1 MLKKLFTSCLISLS
15 CLQAAD
21 SQISK
26 YSATINEYSSDT
38 SSDVKKIEPSSD
50 YSISIG
56 KAIDQKTFAKICSD
70 LKWITQ
76 LNTSYGNKNLDSF
89 APLAKLTKLR
99 YFEAINWT
107 KSAETPISLDA
118 FESLTDLEELNF
130 YATRITNTAAL
141 SKLTKL
147 KKLSLYMSAVDDI
160 SFLSNLLELEEL
172 DLYGF
177 EHTFKDYASLAKLVK
192 LKKLNTYMNTQATNE
207 NMTVFSNL
215 TQLEEFSSS
224 NNDHITHIDFLSKA
238 SKLTELNLKWCR
250 KLKNINALKNCSKL
264 KEVDLTDAPINSIAV
279 LENKIHLK
287 ELDLE
292 GTKVTDLS
300 PLKSCKQLQILN
312 IAETAITDISA
323 LENCPNLKSLNLNKT
338 KIKDLSPLHK
348 SKYLRRL
355 SYSLNIPNEEIE
367 VLKKLLP
374 ECKFRINN

>member
-1 MLKKLFTSCLISLS
+1 MFKKIFTSCLICLS

-26 YSATINEYSSDT
+26 YSATINEYNSETRSN
-38 SSDVKKIEPSSD
+38 VKKIKPSQD
-50 YSISIG
+50 YSVSIG
-56 KAIDQKTFAKICSD
+56 QDIDQKTFAKICSD
-70 LKWITQ
+70 LKWLTQ
-76 LNTSYGNKNLDSF
+76 LSTSYGNKNLESF

-99 YFEAINWT
+99 HFEAINWN
-107 KSAETPISLDA
+107 KSEETPIDLNA
-118 FESLTDLEELNF
+118 LEALTELEELNF
-130 YATRITNTAAL
+130 YATRLTNTAAL

-177 EHTFKDYASLAKLVK
+177 AHTFKDYTPLEKLVK

-207 NMTVFSNL
+207 NMAIFSNL

-238 SKLTELNLKWCR
+238 SELTELNLKWCR
-250 KLKNINALKNCSKL
+250 KLKNIDALKNCSKL
-264 KEVDLTDAPINSIAV
+264 KEVDLTDALINSIAV

-287 ELDLE
+287 ELNIE

-300 PLKSCKQLQILN
+300 PLNSCKQLQDLN

-355 SYSLNIPNEEIE
+355 SYSINIPNEEIE
-367 VLKKLLP
+367 ILKKLLP